1 MKKIKINDPK
11 SSLPLLGAKMKP
23 HLSTRSW
30 EHGGYIELQTVTA
43 AQMRESTLMRTS
55 LLQRGADS
63 QLGEV
68 GRGGVFTEATAELAC
83 KDRRSLGGGERG
95 EGKHSSLPA
104 QHVCSHGGVK
114 GHRVFQNGQDWVW
127 SEGRTWGWSGRG
139 GSRASTVSDVPLP
152 ARPPASGSG
161 RGSAM
166 LVTRCRW
173 GWGWPGVRRAD

>member
-1 MKKIKINDPK
+1 MGDTLSYRRSLQPK
-11 SSLPLLGAKMKP
+11 CERALRCELVCSKEGRTHSSGRWVGEESSQRQL
-23 HLSTRSW
+23 RSW
-30 EHGGYIELQTVTA
+30 LAKTV
-43 AQMRESTLMRTS
+43 
-55 LLQRGADS
+55 
-63 QLGEV
+63 
-68 GRGGVFTEATAELAC
+68 
-83 KDRRSLGGGERG
+83 LGGGERG